1 MVVCNKSSKGFADN
15 IKMLNFAPGNH
26 DKAYNIMEQKNQNQL
41 SVELT
46 PEIAEGIY
54 SNLAIIS
61 HSTSEF
67 VIDFVRIMPGTPK
80 ANVKSRIILTPEHAK
95 RLLFALQENIG
106 KFESQHGKINMA
118 DNHIIPPMPM
128 GFGGGEA

>member
-1 MVVCNKSSKGFADN
+1 MD
-15 IKMLNFAPGNH
+15 P
-26 DKAYNIMEQKNQNQL
+26 KNQNQL
-41 SVELT
+41 NIELT
-46 PEIAEGIY
+46 PEVAEGIY

-95 RLLFALQENIG
+95 IG
-106 KFESQHGKINMA
+106 RAHV
-118 DNHIIPPMPM
+118 
-128 GFGGGEA
+128 